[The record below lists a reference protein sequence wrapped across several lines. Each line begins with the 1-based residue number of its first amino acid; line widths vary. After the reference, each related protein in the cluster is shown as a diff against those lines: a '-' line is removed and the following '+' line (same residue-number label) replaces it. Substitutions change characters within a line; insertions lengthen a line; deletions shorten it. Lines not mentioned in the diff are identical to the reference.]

1 MRVAV
6 PGLEIQPC
14 VCRVRS
20 HEHVLREF
28 RVSRVA
34 ESDFGLEEKGGELVE
49 GCSQCVASMA
59 LQVWGVLPS
68 GSVHTCSE
76 CFQPS
81 GSSFCSGMSPKEN
94 RWQACVAQ

>member
-14 VCRVRS
+14 VWRVRTQK
-20 HEHVLREF
+20 HVLREF

-34 ESDFGLEEKGGELVE
+34 ESDFGPEEEGGELGE
-49 GCSQCVASMA
+49 GCSQCVASMV

-68 GSVHTCSE
+68 GPVHTCSE

-94 RWQACVAQ
+94 RWQVFLAQ